1 MRLVVKP
8 PHDASPNALAVV
20 GWNILS

>member
-20 GWNILS
+20 GWNILG

>member
-8 PHDASPNALAVV
+8 PYDASPNALAVV
-20 GWNILS
+20 GCNILG